1 MKQNI
6 IIRKRKSVKKGLT
19 YEYRFET
26 ASIGGQRKWISK
38 GGFEDEQTARIEG
51 IKALNEYNT
60 CGQVTEPTTMS
71 YADFLDHWLVNDCMA
86 TLSENTMINY
96 RKKIKN
102 LIVPYLG
109 KYRLNTIDRDKLQN
123 LLITLHDKG
132 YSYNTLSAVKGILSK
147 CFNYAYYSG
156 YLIKMPAINLK
167 IPKNENTSIPTRQ
180 SPHVY
185 LTKEQLSAIF
195 ERFPLGSSSY
205 LPLMIGLHC
214 GLRLGETFALT
225 WNDVDFDKKQI
236 NINKQV
242 QWRQF
247 KRTDEEKKSSN
258 GKKSKN
264 CGCWYFSS
272 TKYKSDRVIEIDDE
286 LLNYM
291 HSEKE
296 SQDDA
301 RVYFGN
307 RYARYYETPKREII
321 QQPTEKE
328 IRFLCVRENGTYI
341 TPRTMQHTS
350 RIIHNDLNIKD
361 FDYHSLRH
369 THATVLLEK
378 GAPLKYIQQRL
389 GHKKIDITLNVYQH
403 LTDNL
408 QQVGTKVLNDIFA
421 SKG

>member
-6 IIRKRKSVKKGLT
+6 IIRKRKSVKRGIT

-38 GGFEDEQTARIEG
+38 GGFDDENTARIEG
-51 IKALNEYNT
+51 VRALNEYNT
-60 CGQVTEPTTMS
+60 CGQVVQPTTMS
-71 YADFLDHWLVNDCMA
+71 FADFLEHWIVNDCVA
-86 TLSENTMINY
+86 TLNEITIINY

-109 KYRLNTIDRDKLQN
+109 KYRINTIDRDKLQN

-132 YSYNTLSAVKGILSK
+132 YSNNTISSVKGIVTK

-156 YLIKMPAINLK
+156 YLMKMPAICLK
-167 IPKNENTSIPTRQ
+167 IPKNENTTIPKRC

-195 ERFPLGSSSY
+195 ERFPLGSSCY

-214 GLRLGETFALT
+214 GLRLGETYALT
-225 WNDVDFDKKQI
+225 WDDVDLDEKKISVNKQI
-236 NINKQV
+236 

-247 KRTDEEKKSSN
+247 KRTDEEKILHN
-258 GKKSKN
+258 GKNTDN
-264 CGCWYFSS
+264 CGCWYYSS

-286 LLNYM
+286 LFALLY
-291 HSEKE
+291 SEKE
-296 SQDDA
+296 KQNNA
-301 RVYFGN
+301 RQYYVD
-307 RYARYYETPKREII
+307 RYARYYETERREITE
-321 QQPTEKE
+321 QPTEKE
-328 IRFLCVRENGTYI
+328 IRFVCIREDGTYI
-341 TPRTMQHTS
+341 TSRTMQHVS
-350 RIIHNDLNIKD
+350 RVIHNDLNIKD

-369 THATVLLEK
+369 THATVLLER

-389 GHKKIDITLNVYQH
+389 GHKKIDITINVYQH
-403 LTDNL
+403 LTEEMAR
-408 QQVGTKVLNDIFA
+408 QGISVLNDIFV
-421 SKG
+421 SC